1 MLKKTR
7 NNPYATFSSDP
18 VMLSAGKTSVIF
30 LGTGRGTL
38 DSLERK
44 PVFQRSYRAER
55 F

>member
-1 MLKKTR
+1 MENDALWVG
-7 NNPYATFSSDP
+7 ASF
-18 VMLSAGKTSVIF
+18 AGKTSVIF
-30 LGTGRGTL
+30 LGTRRGTL